1 MNLNKIRKNIFLLP
15 FLFFA
20 SVLYRL
26 ITDIRNLLFDS
37 DIIKIYKYNIP
48 IISVG
53 NITAGG
59 TGKTPFILYL
69 IEKLNQ
75 HFKNIVVVSRGYG
88 RDSKGLQIVS
98 DGKRNIVG
106 ADIGG
111 DEPVLIASKFPNI
124 PVIVSEK
131 RHKGIEHAIE
141 YYDAK
146 LILLDDAF
154 QHRHVARNCDIV
166 LVDAN
171 QPVQRDKILPM
182 GKLREKKI
190 NLNRAD
196 IIVITKMRDEIETE
210 IQVDYYKNFSAEL
223 YLSFYLNSNIK
234 YVNSDSEELPKEL
247 REGSF
252 IAFAGIANPEI
263 FFKNVQDIGL
273 KISESIINR
282 DHVKYTSLEINK
294 ILETA
299 NKQNCNNLITT
310 EKDLVKLN
318 VKDFDNYNLFV
329 MEMKIEI
336 KNEENFIKKVKNCI
350 DST

>member
-15 FLFFA
+15 FLFFT

-26 ITDIRNLLFDS
+26 IIDIRNLLFDS
-37 DIIKIYKYNIP
+37 GIIKIYKYNIP

-124 PVIVSEK
+124 PVIVSEE
-131 RHKGIEHAIE
+131 RYKGIERAIE
-141 YYDAK
+141 DFDAK

-154 QHRHVARNCDIV
+154 QHRHVARDCDIV

-171 QPVQRDKILPM
+171 QPVHKDNILPL

-196 IIVITKMRDEIETE
+196 IIVITKMRDKIETE

-234 YVNSDSEELPKEL
+234 YVNSNSEELPNEFRK
-247 REGSF
+247 GSF